1 MDRPCAGTGFV
12 SDLYVVILALVARHP
27 DPGRVSH
34 LRVDRIYMRNDQI
47 DDAIL
52 LFKLQFDT
60 SFESAHGVALRDC
73 GQTGATPGLRRR
85 VKFAAVFLQQLLQM
99 IE

>member
-1 MDRPCAGTGFV
+1 MDCPCAGTVFV
-12 SDLYVVILALVARHP
+12 SDYYAVIFALFARHP

-34 LRVDRIYMRNDQI
+34 LRVDLIHMRDDQI

-73 GQTGATPGLRRR
+73 GHTGATPGLGRR
-85 VKFAAVFLQQLLQM
+85 VKFAAVFLQQLLEI

>member
-34 LRVDRIYMRNDQI
+34 LRVDLIHMRDDQI

-73 GQTGATPGLRRR
+73 GHTGATPGLGRR
-85 VKFAAVFLQQLLQM
+85 VKFAAVFLQQLL
-99 IE
+99 ERKE